1 MKQQASSG
9 PISKK
14 NKCGKMSA
22 QISLEMI
29 AAASIA
35 IAIAVLGY
43 ALYAHSYASYG
54 TAIGY
59 VSKYANMSAYY
70 VNSIS
75 SMCRCTGR

>member
-1 MKQQASSG
+1 
-9 PISKK
+9 
-14 NKCGKMSA
+14 
-22 QISLEMI
+22 MI

-43 ALYAHSYASYG
+43 ALYAHSYASYVP
-54 TAIGY
+54 AIGY